1 MKLRKITAC
10 TMAALMITMSLAG
23 CSDDNDKKDSKN
35 SDTKEESLISK
46 GEGTGYGTKE
56 ETVYVTTSADG
67 TVENILVSEWLKNTE
82 GYATL
87 KDVTNLTDIVNVK
100 GNEEFTTNNGEIS
113 FETNGNDVYYQ
124 GSLDASAKLPV
135 SMNIT
140 YMIDDTKVDAEDIVG
155 KSGKLTMTI
164 EYMANEKTESG
175 LYVPFLAATGML
187 LPAENFQNVSVEGGQ
202 VLSNGN
208 YNIVIGMGI
217 PGISESL
224 GLELPNTVT
233 VTADV
238 TDYNIDMMMTVVT
251 NKIFSADMDS
261 ESMDGLSDIT
271 DMVKLL
277 SESALKLTDGAAA
290 LKDGITTLK
299 GSSADLIAGV
309 KKLTAGAD
317 TLSSKLKD
325 LSSGANT
332 LYSGIKGDLTT
343 GVTNL
348 NNGLNQLYDGAKQV
362 NAGVSTL
369 NTTMAGMI
377 ANIQSTIQSNQNTI
391 TTLQQLVAAY
401 GSTATIPNDG
411 RLCVDVINQL
421 SGANAALNQILSQLT
436 AADAN
441 GQTMSDK
448 LNALAT
454 GSAALETGSKNA
466 ASGSKTLLESIA
478 QKITPGASQISSG
491 SAQLYEGAATL
502 AAGLGELNSKLPA
515 LTEGIDKL
523 LEGSTELSNG
533 MSEFNES
540 AIQKI
545 ASIYE
550 NDLQKAFADIKTVA
564 EAGKNYQTLTGTAEG
579 TTGTTTF
586 IIKTNY

>member
-46 GEGTGYGTKE
+46 GEGTGYGAKE

-113 FETNGNDVYYQ
+113 FETSGNDIYYQ
-124 GSLDASAKLPV
+124 GSLDASTTLPV
-135 SMNIT
+135 SMKIT
-140 YMIDDTKVDAEDIVG
+140 YMIDDTKVDAGDIVG

-164 EYMANEKTESG
+164 EYIANEKTESG

-233 VTADV
+233 ITADV

-251 NKIFSADMDS
+251 NKIFSADIDS

-277 SESALKLTDGAAA
+277 SESALKLTDGAAT
-290 LKDGITTLK
+290 LKDGIMTLK
-299 GSSADLIAGV
+299 DSSSDLMAGV

-317 TLSSKLKD
+317 TLSIKLKE

-362 NAGVSTL
+362 NAGVNTL
-369 NTTMAGMI
+369 NTTMEGMI

-436 AADAN
+436 TADAN

-545 ASIYE
+545 ASIYQ

>member
-23 CSDDNDKKDSKN
+23 CSDDNDKKESNN

-67 TVENILVSEWLKNTE
+67 TVENILVSEWLKNSE

-164 EYMANEKTESG
+164 EYIANEKTESG

-233 VTADV
+233 ITADV

-251 NKIFSADMDS
+251 NKIFSADIDS

-277 SESALKLTDGAAA
+277 SESALKLTDGAAT
-290 LKDGITTLK
+290 LKDGIMTLK
-299 GSSADLIAGV
+299 DSSSDLMAGV

-317 TLSSKLKD
+317 TLSIKLKE

-362 NAGVSTL
+362 NAGVNIL

-436 AADAN
+436 TADAN

>member
-23 CSDDNDKKDSKN
+23 CSDDNDKKESNN

-67 TVENILVSEWLKNTE
+67 TVENILVSEWLKNSE

-113 FETNGNDVYYQ
+113 FETSGNDIYYQ
-124 GSLDASAKLPV
+124 GSLDASTTLPV
-135 SMNIT
+135 SMKIT
-140 YMIDDTKVDAEDIVG
+140 YMIDDTKVDAGDIVG

-164 EYMANEKTESG
+164 EYIANEKTESG

-233 VTADV
+233 ITADV

-251 NKIFSADMDS
+251 NKIFSADIDS

-277 SESALKLTDGAAA
+277 SESALKLTDGAAT
-290 LKDGITTLK
+290 LKDGIMTLK
-299 GSSADLIAGV
+299 DSSSDLMAGV

-317 TLSSKLKD
+317 TLSIKLKE

-362 NAGVSTL
+362 NAGVNIL

-436 AADAN
+436 TADAN

>member
-35 SDTKEESLISK
+35 TDTKEESLISK

-164 EYMANEKTESG
+164 EYMAKEKTESG

-251 NKIFSADMDS
+251 NKIFSADIDS

-299 GSSADLIAGV
+299 DSSADLISGV

-317 TLSSKLKD
+317 TLSSKLKE

-348 NNGLNQLYDGAKQV
+348 NKGLNQLYDGAKQV

-391 TTLQQLVAAY
+391 TTLQQLVAAH

-448 LNALAT
+448 LNALAA

>member
-23 CSDDNDKKDSKN
+23 CSDDNDKKESNN

-67 TVENILVSEWLKNTE
+67 TVENILVSEWLKNSE

-113 FETNGNDVYYQ
+113 FETSGNDIYYQ
-124 GSLDASAKLPV
+124 GSLDASTTLPV
-135 SMNIT
+135 SMKIT
-140 YMIDDTKVDAEDIVG
+140 YMIDDTKVDAGDIVG

-164 EYMANEKTESG
+164 EYIANEKTESG

-233 VTADV
+233 ITADV

-251 NKIFSADMDS
+251 NKIFSADIDS

-277 SESALKLTDGAAA
+277 SESALKLTDGAAT
-290 LKDGITTLK
+290 LKDGIMTLK
-299 GSSADLIAGV
+299 DSSSDLMAGV

-317 TLSSKLKD
+317 TLSIKLKE

-362 NAGVSTL
+362 NAGVNIL

-436 AADAN
+436 TADAN

-586 IIKTNY
+586 IIKTNS